1 MKKELSTEK
10 VYSAYVV
17 LASAK
22 YGKLSEDE
30 KIQVWKIAR
39 TLNPIATKFEEDT
52 KNASETFVPY
62 DGFKEDLQKANEYR
76 EKSKDRNIDA
86 DSLPMSPTEYQEFM
100 KKFSEYQ
107 ETVGKALKDFAKS
120 KVNVDFDIISEETF
134 KRLLDSNDWT
144 FGQVVAVGDILCE

>member
-1 MKKELSTEK
+1 MKKELTTEK
-10 VYSAYVV
+10 VYSAYIV

-62 DGFKEDLQKANEYR
+62 DGFKEDLQRANEYR
-76 EKSKDRNIDA
+76 EKSKDRNADA
-86 DSLPMSPTEYQEFM
+86 DSLPMSPAVYQDFM
-100 KKFSEYQ
+100 KKFAEYQ
-107 ETVGKALKDFAKS
+107 EIVGKALKDFAKT
-120 KVNVDFDIISEETF
+120 KVCVDFEIISEETF

-144 FGQVVAVGDILCE
+144 FGQVVAVGYVLCD

>member
-76 EKSKDRNIDA
+76 EKSKDRNVDA

-100 KKFSEYQ
+100 KKFTEYQ

>member
-1 MKKELSTEK
+1 MKKELTTEK
-10 VYSAYVV
+10 VYSAYIV